1 MSKPSPPPRGLY
13 APALT
18 FFNPDETVDYPSTT
32 AHLKRMLYSG
42 VRGLVILGT
51 NGEAAHLMRDEKIA
65 AVRHAK
71 SVIEE
76 EKSDAVII
84 AGCSATS
91 VRETLC
97 LIQDAEG
104 AGAEYAL
111 VLVPSYWPGAMTKPV
126 IESFFTK
133 VILLNSISEATRLFR
148 WENTWIGDG

>member
-18 FFNPDETVDYPSTT
+18 FFNPDETVDYPSTA
-32 AHLKRMLYSG
+32 AHIKRLITSG

-65 AVRHAK
+65 VMRHAK
-71 SVIEE
+71 SVVDD
-76 EKSDAVII
+76 EKSNAVII

-91 VRETLC
+91 VRETMC

-126 IESFFTK
+126 IESFFTQ
-133 VILLNSISEATRLFR
+133 VIFSVFLSHLVGMWREI
-148 WENTWIGDG
+148 TWTGSG

>member
-1 MSKPSPPPRGLY
+1 MSKPSPPPKGLY

-32 AHLKRMLYSG
+32 AHIKRMLSSG

-71 SVIEE
+71 SVIDE

-91 VRETLC
+91 VRETLR

-104 AGAEYAL
+104 AGAQYAL

-126 IESFFTK
+126 IESFFAK
-133 VILLNSISEATRLFR
+133 VTSFLSLSHTIRVF
-148 WENTWIGDG
+148 